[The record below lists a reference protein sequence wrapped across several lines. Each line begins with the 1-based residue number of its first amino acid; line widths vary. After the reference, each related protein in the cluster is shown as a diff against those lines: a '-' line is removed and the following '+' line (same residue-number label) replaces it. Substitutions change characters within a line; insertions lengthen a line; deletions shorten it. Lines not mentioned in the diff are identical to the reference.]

1 MSGFLDGLKKSTN
14 NVTKNMPNISNISN
28 AINQTQNAMKNA
40 SERKGKQTIS
50 IDKVINKEKNKENKE
65 IAHQS
70 NADEKDGCT
79 VYITEDN
86 AKKLIEAIN
95 KHHKILNDEYNT
107 KIIEIGN
114 NHKEGIAV
122 IEKDYEDKLE
132 KIKNNVCNVQKEK
145 LKDEL
150 KDKIKKIEKEI
161 AEAEKK
167 REDDTKNKEK
177 EKEKKEKDEGI
188 SWKKKLKIVKDLSID
203 CYIVESK
210 MQVTQNKI
218 SEVKS
223 KITGN
228 NATKHSQKSKIIQ
241 VDVIKKQI
249 YIRNNQRATEAADVR
264 DIKNICIGDPPDET
278 NQKGGHKRKLKNFG
292 IISDRS
298 GNDDICE

>member
-1 MSGFLDGLKKSTN
+1 MSGFLDGFKKSTN
-14 NVTKNMPNISNISN
+14 NVTKNMPNISNIQSN
-28 AINQTQNAMKNA
+28 VSNIITENKIKNA
-40 SERKGKQTIS
+40 SERKGQQTIS
-50 IDKVINKEKNKENKE
+50 IDNEINEKNKE
-65 IAHQS
+65 IAQQS
-70 NADEKDGCT
+70 NGNEKDGCT

-95 KHHKILNDEYNT
+95 NHHKRINAKHTTDMA
-107 KIIEIGN
+107 N
-114 NHKEGIAV
+114 NKSEHNAKMAN
-122 IEKDYEDKLE
+122 IEKEYEDKLE
-132 KIKNNVCNVQKEK
+132 KIKNDVCNIQKKK

-150 KDKIKKIEKEI
+150 KNQIKGIEKKIVDAEKERDDKIKKELKSNQE
-161 AEAEKK
+161 EV
-167 REDDTKNKEK
+167 KNKEN
-177 EKEKKEKDEGI
+177 EKKE
-188 SWKKKLKIVKDLSID
+188 KLKIVKDLSID
-203 CYIVESK
+203 CHIVESK